1 MDRLRQSAQGRGA
14 ERRAD
19 RRAPGRARPYPAEE
33 EGGIIP
39 LTGRTAAAAAGPPR
53 GRRTTGGP
61 LSRARPPAVSPLL
74 PVTIRGEGPGRGM
87 RGGAGLS
94 ILALRLMRLAALRRF
109 QLALSTLSSRSIA
122 IASSARPAGTNR
134 WSW

>member
-33 EGGIIP
+33 EGGLIP

-53 GRRTTGGP
+53 GRRTIGGP

-87 RGGAGLS
+87 RGGAGL
-94 ILALRLMRLAALRRF
+94 ANFGAAD
-109 QLALSTLSSRSIA
+109 S
-122 IASSARPAGTNR
+122 
-134 WSW
+134 